1 MISELVRTDR
11 PGLVE
16 YDPVARGKA
25 LERDRE
31 TPKVCSLFLLDI
43 TDSAEEHTAVC
54 DISLKR
60 QKAYNTA
67 IQKIRD
73 IISIPPSDQEIAD
86 QSNRLRRISNLAGM
100 LVAFMSSPTLG
111 SKEDGHGFS
120 VLADLYA
127 PNRVVIHVPRDAQ
140 DLPQYPFMQTDHK
153 AITRERAGEHWVANE
168 FILARVIAPAM
179 PSNQFDLDFL
189 EDNNDIFN
197 REAHVTLRP
206 MLRSSLMIE
215 PAISRL

>member
-16 YDPVARGKA
+16 YDPVARGRA
-25 LERDRE
+25 FERDRE

-43 TDSAEEHTAVC
+43 TDSAEEHAAVC

-60 QKAYNTA
+60 QEAYNIA

-120 VLADLYA
+120 VMADMYT
-127 PNRVVIHVPRDAQ
+127 PNRAVIHVPLEVQ
-140 DLPQYPFMQTDHK
+140 DPIVQTDHW
-153 AITRERAGEHWVANE
+153 AITCERAGEHWVANE
-168 FILARVIAPAM
+168 SILAGVIAPAM
-179 PSNQFDLDFL
+179 PSNQFL
-189 EDNNDIFN
+189 EENNDKFD
-197 REAHVTLRP
+197 REAHVTLWP

-215 PAISRL
+215 SAISRL